1 MHLKIHTIAPSFA
14 VYLPLPILF
23 QIGTSESL
31 EIYVVFDIEFEYNES
46 ILRFDKFWNFVYYNN
61 KKRVLKTNKILLI
74 SIKSINF
81 CDYCQRLEEFLQRRD
96 FYTKLMSK

>member
-46 ILRFDKFWNFVYYNN
+46 TLKFDKF
-61 KKRVLKTNKILLI
+61 R
-74 SIKSINF
+74 
-81 CDYCQRLEEFLQRRD
+81 
-96 FYTKLMSK
+96 